1 MDLNFQIVPVYGLS
15 IGVIYY
21 NPNIDQRYN
30 QLPDVDAED
39 YYERI
44 TIMFV
49 FFAIHITWF

>member
-15 IGVIYY
+15 IGIIYY

-44 TIMFV
+44 TVMFV